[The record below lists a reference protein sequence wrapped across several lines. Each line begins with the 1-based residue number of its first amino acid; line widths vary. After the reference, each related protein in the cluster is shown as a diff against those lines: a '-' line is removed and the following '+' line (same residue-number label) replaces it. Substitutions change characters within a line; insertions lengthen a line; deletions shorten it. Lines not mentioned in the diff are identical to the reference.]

1 MIGWP
6 LPIESEHSRM
16 HRFFIDDT
24 ATLTLLPGET
34 LTLPAKLAHQIRDV
48 LHFNPGEQLMLF
60 DQSGTEYVCSVT
72 QSSRSAIEVEIKDKR
87 SGQQD
92 ADVQIILCQGLLKSA
107 RFELIL
113 EKGTELGV
121 STFIP
126 TLCHRSMAGLEEAGP
141 KKIQRW
147 QRIIQ
152 EATEQCGRT
161 HIPTLQAIRPFMQTL
176 NDIPA
181 GALAIMPWE
190 EEHGQ
195 SLYNTLQAV
204 RQERATAS
212 QHEPITVVLFIGPE
226 GGLTTEEVTLAQ
238 RHGVKIVTLGK
249 RILRAETAA
258 LATVANVM
266 YTLEASI

>member
-1 MIGWP
+1 
-6 LPIESEHSRM
+6 M
-16 HRFFIDDT
+16 HRFFIDD
-24 ATLTLLPGET
+24 AGLLTLSAGET
-34 LTLPAKLAHQIRDV
+34 RALPDTLAHQVRDV
-48 LHFNPGEQLMLF
+48 LHFTAGEKLILF
-60 DQSGTEYVCSVT
+60 DASGTEYVCRVT
-72 QSSRSAIEVEIKDKR
+72 QMSRSSIVVEVKEKR
-87 SGQQD
+87 TAQKESG
-92 ADVQIILCQGLLKSA
+92 VEIILCQGLLKSA

-121 STFIP
+121 SSFVP
-126 TLCHRSMAGLEEAGP
+126 TLCHRSIAGLEEAGP

-147 QRIIQ
+147 ERIIQ

-161 HIPTLQAIRPFMQTL
+161 RIPTLQTIRPLMHTL

-190 EEHGQ
+190 EEQGQ
-195 SLYNTLQAV
+195 SLYATLQPIRQA
-204 RQERATAS
+204 RSTTSQQERLT
-212 QHEPITVVLFIGPE
+212 IVIFIGPE
-226 GGLTTEEVTLAQ
+226 GGLTPEEVTSAQ

-266 YTLEASI
+266 YTLEDILENTSSRA